1 MQHTKLLPAPWRGAS
16 PLRRAATLLLLLGL
30 TPGMA
35 FATGFTTG
43 LSDLYFNHWV
53 PLFEASQSKN
63 NAVRKDLTQGL
74 ALDFNTAGQKV
85 MQANVRSQAYA
96 DEQTPPG
103 MPCGAA
109 GCTGQQ
115 ALSSVIAGSGGVMGS
130 DNPVSGALAQ
140 ETRSSE
146 AITTPQGAFGAIVTD
161 QVHCGQFAS
170 QAEITAG
177 VCPGAAVSA
186 KPNAD
191 LDGSTLLST
200 PKVGSDPVNAKLDA
214 QARAALIHNLTDTMP
229 VAKLKKPNYQTVTGE
244 TEAGLQMSMQSR
256 MNVAQTILSQVAAMQ
271 TPITGFGPQMQK
283 TLNKS
288 LGGTPAIANNASLN
302 QAMAWQDQATYGNP
316 KWYVKLQS
324 LHSASVQK
332 QRLLMV
338 AEKLQHD
345 YLRFRMETNE
355 ETALATRVAQQMQEV
370 MRHEVI
376 KQGPDTAQ

>member
-1 MQHTKLLPAPWRGAS
+1 MRFLRSGAV
-16 PLRRAATLLLLLGL
+16 LLLFLGL
-30 TPGMA
+30 APGVA

-43 LSDLYFNHWV
+43 LNISPIVIYFNDWV
-53 PLFEASQSKN
+53 PLFEAAQSKN

-74 ALDFNTAGQKV
+74 ALDFNTASQKV
-85 MQANVRSQAYA
+85 LQANVRSQAYA

-115 ALSSVIAGSGGVMGS
+115 ALSSVIAGSEGVMGT
-130 DNPVSGALAQ
+130 DNPVSGDMAQ
-140 ETRSSE
+140 ETRGSE
-146 AITTPQGAFGAIVTD
+146 AITTPQGAFGAIVTE

-170 QAEITAG
+170 QSEITAG
-177 VCPGAAVSA
+177 VCPSATVSA

-191 LDGSTLLST
+191 LDGTTLLSI
-200 PKVGSDPVNAKLDA
+200 PKVGSDPANPTLDA

-229 VAKLKKPNYQTVTGE
+229 VAKLKKPNYGTVTGQ
-244 TEAGLQMSMQSR
+244 TEAGLQMSMQAR
-256 MNVAQTILSQVAAMQ
+256 MNVAQTILSQVAANQ
-271 TPITGFGPQMQK
+271 APITGFGPEMQK
-283 TLNKS
+283 TLNKN
-288 LGGTPAIANNASLN
+288 LGGVPAIANNASLN

-324 LHSASVQK
+324 LHSASVEK

-355 ETALATRVAQQMQEV
+355 ETALATLLAQQTQEV
-370 MRHEVI
+370 MRHEVER
-376 KQGPDTAQ
+376 QGTNAAQ